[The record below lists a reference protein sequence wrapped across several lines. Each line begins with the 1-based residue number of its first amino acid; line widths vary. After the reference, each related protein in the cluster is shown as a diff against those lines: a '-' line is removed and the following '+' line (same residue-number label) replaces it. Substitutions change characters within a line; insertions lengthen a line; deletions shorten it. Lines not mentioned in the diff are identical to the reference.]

1 VALTEACLDRA
12 RTWHASRNCFIRIDS
27 DAALET
33 ARERDRE
40 LKRGQRRGALHG
52 CAIGSQ
58 GHVLPRGKVS
68 TGGSRILQGQI
79 ATTTATVLQRL
90 DAAGA
95 IEIGVLNMSEFA
107 AGPTGHNIPLRRL
120 PQCFQ
125 CGAYTGRLFKR
136 LRGRGRGAR
145 GLRRA
150 RLRHRR
156 LDQIAGRLQRG
167 RRAQADLRPREP
179 PRAMPRSWSFD
190 HVGPLGRT
198 ARDCAL
204 LLQIIAGHDPNDA
217 TTSARPVPDYP
228 GELGADRLSGLTI
241 GIADHGVA
249 IDPEIAAAM
258 DDSVRVLQAIGAKV
272 VRVVMPDLTPL
283 FRIGETIIKGE
294 SCGPAP
300 QWLESRPQDYSNG
313 VRFASKAG
321 FFVSAADYID
331 ALRLRGVMTEKFL
344 AETMDG
350 IDLLHLPASAHF
362 PPTIEESDMESSSS
376 EALPRPLRQAHPVHA
391 AIQFFRPAGD
401 QRAVRLL
408 VGRLPLA
415 YQLVGH
421 PFTKRRCCMRS
432 TSISARPTIIVLC
445 RRCDLSVVPAKAETQ
460 SKKKKKELIPL
471 RLELTLRLTPRHEAR
486 LQARAVIEDL
496 ARPGEPD
503 LRALRVIDD
512 MFQRAA

>member
-1 VALTEACLDRA
+1 MNTDLALLDLSDAAKRVANGTVSSVALTEACLDRA

-27 DAALET
+27 EAALDA

-52 CAIGSQ
+52 VPLA
-58 GHVLPRGKVS
+58 HKDMFYRAGKVS

-107 AGPTGHNIPLRRL
+107 AGPTGHNIHFGDCRNAFNAAYIPGGSSSGSAVAVAARAVFGALGSDTGASIRL
-120 PQCFQ
+120 PA
-125 CGAYTGRLFKR
+125 AYNGVVGLKPTYGRVS
-136 LRGRGRGAR
+136 
-145 GLRRA
+145 
-150 RLRHRR
+150 RH
-156 LDQIAGRLQRG
+156 G
-167 RRAQADLRPREP
+167 
-179 PRAMPRSWSFD
+179 AMPRSWSFD

-258 DDSVRVLQAIGAKV
+258 DESIRVLQAIGAKV

-294 SCGPAP
+294 AAALHR
-300 QWLESRPQDYSNG
+300 QWLATRPQDYSNG
-313 VRFASKAG
+313 VRLRIEGGLYLPA
-321 FFVSAADYID
+321 VDYID
-331 ALRLRGVMTEKFL
+331 ALRLRGVMTAEFL
-344 AETMDG
+344 AGTMDG
-350 IDLLHLPASAHF
+350 IDLLHLPTSPCL
-362 PPTIEESDMESSSS
+362 PPTLADSDMERSDSETLLTLFSRLTQLTRPFNFLGLPAISVPCGFASS
-376 EALPRPLRQAHPVHA
+376 
-391 AIQFFRPAGD
+391 G
-401 QRAVRLL
+401 
-408 VGRLPLA
+408 LPLA

-421 PFTKRRCCMRS
+421 PF
-432 TSISARPTIIVLC
+432 
-445 RRCDLSVVPAKAETQ
+445 AEA
-460 SKKKKKELIPL
+460 
-471 RLELTLRLTPRHEAR
+471 TL
-486 LQARAVIEDL
+486 
-496 ARPGEPD
+496 
-503 LRALRVIDD
+503 LRAADAYQHATDFHRTIPAL
-512 MFQRAA
+512 